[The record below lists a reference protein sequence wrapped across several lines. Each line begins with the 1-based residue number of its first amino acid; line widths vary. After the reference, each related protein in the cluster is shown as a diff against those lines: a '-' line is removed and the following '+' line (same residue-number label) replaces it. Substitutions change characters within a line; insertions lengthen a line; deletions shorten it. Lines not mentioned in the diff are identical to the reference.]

1 MEEKKRKR
9 IYTNTIVG
17 LVLLLFPIFAN
28 GQEMFPLPKPTHFE
42 AGVPRSKLIVVKEIP
57 LEFNDDGYMAEPRQI
72 AANSQGKIFIYD
84 SKLVRIFMFDKKYE
98 YVGEFLKIGAGPG
111 ETKGPMGGPKGIYA
125 GWNEKFYLIDTYGDK
140 IIEFSNKGEYQR
152 DIKVNRIPK
161 SFTPFFCAADKNG
174 YFYTASIND
183 GIVDLMDSQW
193 KLVHTFLSRNLMD
206 NYIYYRPEFEKY
218 YGQLFKGKG
227 DLKEHMARK
236 IWMDPSPK
244 NVACDLTNNNY
255 LFIYLYNSSTVYLFD
270 GKNLV
275 RKFNVLIDTVLP
287 KYKEDINKFFNAR
300 KKRDSASIITSYN
313 SLFDYCF
320 LDYDEPYFYLLY
332 KGDKKFMLSQ
342 FDLSGKLVR
351 VISFPPYTF
360 VTQLSKRNGLFYAI
374 IENNEGTFPVI
385 YKKVNE

>member
-1 MEEKKRKR
+1 MEEKKR
-9 IYTNTIVG
+9 IYANTIVS

-28 GQEMFPLPKPTHFE
+28 GQEMFPLPKPTQFE
-42 AGVPRSKLIVVKEIP
+42 AGVPRSKLIQVKEMP

-72 AANSQGKIFIYD
+72 TANSQGKIFIYD

-161 SFTPFFCAADKNG
+161 SFTPFFCTADKNG
-174 YFYTASIND
+174 SFYTASINN

-218 YGQLFKGKG
+218 YGQVFKGRG
-227 DLKEHMARK
+227 DLKERVEK
-236 IWMDPSPK
+236 KSWLDPSPR
-244 NVACDLTNNNY
+244 NVVCDLTNNNY
-255 LFIYLYNSSTVYLFD
+255 LFIYLHNSSTVYLFN

-275 RKFNVLIDTVLP
+275 RKFNVLIDTVLL
-287 KYKEDINKFFNAR
+287 KYKDELNKFFNAV
-300 KKRDSASIITSYN
+300 KKRDPDSVINSYIPM
-313 SLFDYCF
+313 FTHCF
-320 LDYDEPYFYLLY
+320 LDYDEPYFYLLKQGEKSLMLY
-332 KGDKKFMLSQ
+332 KLDF
-342 FDLSGKLVR
+342 SGKLVR
-351 VISFPPYTF
+351 VISFPRNYIIRSM
-360 VTQLSKRNGLFYAI
+360 LKRNGLFYAI
-374 IENNEGTFPVI
+374 VENKEGPFPVI
-385 YKKVNE
+385 FKKVNE